1 MPDRGAVASPHRAA
15 TAAGERALATGG
27 TAVDAAL
34 AAAAVLT
41 VVYPHNCALGGDL
54 FALVRQADGTIESI
68 NASGPAGARA
78 DATAAA
84 LRARGGATATM
95 PITGPDTVTVPGLV
109 AGWQALHERGATRSW
124 ADALRDAIAYAEGG
138 VPVARSLGDA
148 IAEADLSDPGLAAV
162 FAPGGRRLATGDVL
176 QQPAL
181 AATLRTL
188 STEGAQAL
196 YTGPIAAALAAVP
209 GVAITVEDLGAYA
222 PEVTPP
228 ATVRA
233 LGVDVHASPPNA
245 SGVLLLQALA
255 AVDRVGA
262 APELLA
268 ELFRLGAADRDA
280 ALGDPRHGAVGADAF
295 LDPAHVADL
304 ADRAVRQR
312 TPVGVQRHPRPT
324 GDTVAVIATDAD
336 GRAVSLIQSLFHGFG
351 SGLLEPATGIV
362 LHNRGAFFSIEP
374 EHPNLLAPGRRPAH
388 TLLPVL
394 VTDPTT
400 NALRGA
406 LGTMGGRVHAQI
418 LTQVLLRLLDGDDPQ
433 HAVDAPRWIVGGME
447 LGEPDDTVRIED
459 GVAFTV
465 HGALARAGVPV
476 VEEPRDSEWLG
487 HAQAI
492 WDGVAGSDRRA
503 DP

>member
-1 MPDRGAVASPHRAA
+1 VPERGVVASPHRAA

-54 FALVRQADGTIESI
+54 FAVVRQADGTIESI

-78 DATAAA
+78 DAEA
-84 LRARGGATATM
+84 LRARGAASM
-95 PITGPDTVTVPGLV
+95 PIIGPDTVTVPGLV
-109 AGWQALHERGATRSW
+109 AGWAALHERGTTRSW
-124 ADALRDAIAYAEGG
+124 PDALRDAIAYAEGG
-138 VPVARSLGDA
+138 VPVARSLGEA
-148 IAEADLSDPGLAAV
+148 IAAADLADPGLAAV

-181 AATLRTL
+181 AATLRAL
-188 STEGAQAL
+188 ATEGAQAL
-196 YTGPIAAALAAVP
+196 YTGPIARALAGVP
-209 GVAITVEDLGAYA
+209 GVAITEDDLGAFA
-222 PEVTPP
+222 PDVTPP
-228 ATVRA
+228 ATVAA
-233 LGVDVHASPPNA
+233 LGLDVHTSPPNA

-255 AVDRVGA
+255 VVDRLGSA
-262 APELLA
+262 APALLA

-280 ALGDPRHGAVGADAF
+280 RLGDPRRGAAGAAAF
-295 LDPAHVADL
+295 LHPAHLADL
-304 ADRAVRQR
+304 ADRAVTQR
-312 TPVGVQRHPRPT
+312 APAAAQRDPRPT
-324 GDTVAVIATDAD
+324 GDTVAVVATDAD

-351 SGLLEPATGIV
+351 AGILEPATGIV
-362 LHNRGAFFSIEP
+362 LHNRGAFFSLAP
-374 EHPNLLAPGRRPAH
+374 DHPNLLAPGRRPAH
-388 TLLPVL
+388 TLLPVV
-394 VTDPTT
+394 VTDPGTGR
-400 NALRGA
+400 LRGA

-418 LTQVLLRLLDGDDPQ
+418 LTQVLLRLLDGDAPQ
-433 HAVDAPRWIVGGME
+433 DAVDAPRWIVGGME

-465 HGALARAGVPV
+465 HGALAGAGVPV